1 MINIDETFKLT
12 RGKGQKAQLYTILH
26 LNKVKVVK
34 TRANTTPK
42 AKTGEMSSY
51 KVRLVNL
58 EEYFINGR
66 KVKRVRPKFSG
77 RP

>member
-42 AKTGEMSSY
+42 AKTG
-51 KVRLVNL
+51 LTPFL
-58 EEYFINGR
+58 EPLWELAFAA
-66 KVKRVRPKFSG
+66 KTVKYGVK
-77 RP
+77 